1 MTSTVA
7 AAVIALALLPG
18 SPQLARAAE
27 YTPRLD
33 RIRAAVAADRRL
45 PVADRRL
52 PVLVNA
58 GTPVAA
64 PATARRAPARRR
76 DPLWNGILI
85 GLGAGIGGG
94 YLWARNTCGSNN
106 RECDFRAYPVGVVA
120 GAGIGAAAGAIIDA
134 LRH

>member
-33 RIRAAVAADRRL
+33 RIRAAVA
-45 PVADRRL
+45 ADRRL